1 MCTLVALLPL
11 LALPVMAASAQ
22 VIPDSLRPPPVMRE
36 LRGVW
41 VATVRNMDWPSRQDL
56 STEQQRQELLAILDR
71 AAALKMNAV
80 VFQVRPE
87 ADALYESPYEPWS
100 RFLTGRQG
108 KKPDPAW
115 DPLSFAVEEAHNR
128 GLELHAW
135 FNPYRA
141 AYWREAQTAASHI
154 TKRRPG
160 LVVQYGQ
167 YLWMD
172 PSRPEVRRLMLR
184 SVLDV
189 VKRYDVDGVH
199 IDDYFYPYP
208 ESNAAGEKI
217 EFPDAKSYAAYRR
230 GGGTLDLAHWRR
242 RNVDV
247 LVREFYASV
256 KGEKMWVKVGV
267 SPFGIWRPANP
278 VSIEAGIDAFDEL
291 FADSRK
297 WLSEGWLDYIAP
309 QLYWPVRP
317 PEQSYPVLLQWWA
330 EQNGKGRHV
339 WPGLALYKLPITG
352 PKKMSAEDIIQEI
365 QITRDTPGA
374 TGHILFNA
382 TVLMQNVEGIA
393 DSLAAAYAEPAL
405 VPASPWLDQVP
416 PSRPV
421 ASAARDSSAGGV
433 VLRFAPQARQKIQWW
448 VVQSR
453 TNGAWRTKILPG
465 VERRHI
471 LKEDESAADL
481 LSVTAVDR
489 TGNASAAAI
498 VRPR

>member
-1 MCTLVALLPL
+1 M
-11 LALPVMAASAQ
+11 
-22 VIPDSLRPPPVMRE
+22 
-36 LRGVW
+36 
-41 VATVRNMDWPSRQDL
+41 
-56 STEQQRQELLAILDR
+56 
-71 AAALKMNAV
+71 
-80 VFQVRPE
+80 
-87 ADALYESPYEPWS
+87 
-100 RFLTGRQG
+100 
-108 KKPDPAW
+108 
-115 DPLSFAVEEAHNR
+115 
-128 GLELHAW
+128 
-135 FNPYRA
+135 
-141 AYWREAQTAASHI
+141 
-154 TKRRPG
+154 
-160 LVVQYGQ
+160 
-167 YLWMD
+167 
-172 PSRPEVRRLMLR
+172 MLR

-278 VSIEAGIDAFDEL
+278 ASIEAGIDAFDEL

-393 DSLAAAYAEPAL
+393 DRLAAAYAEPAL
-405 VPASPWLDQVP
+405 VPASPWLDQMP

-421 ASAARDSSAGGV
+421 ASATRDSSAGGV

-453 TNGAWRTKILPG
+453 IDGAWRTKILPG

-471 LKEDESAADL
+471 LRDDESAADL